1 MKNHLEIETIRHHTS
16 PVKSIGVIRNNFN
29 LDFITSCHD
38 QINLWRLDEGI
49 TLLRFGLL
57 INTSSKLNSVSN
69 PTLVISFSGRFLQL
83 FLTLLS
89 YATQYEFIK
98 IV

>member
-1 MKNHLEIETIRHHTS
+1 MKNHFEIQTIRRHTS

-49 TLLRFGLL
+49 TLLRFELVKSRFMTRIPTVKLKIPGKAFLNPELL
-57 INTSSKLNSVSN
+57 LHSSYG
-69 PTLVISFSGRFLQL
+69 F
-83 FLTLLS
+83 
-89 YATQYEFIK
+89 
-98 IV
+98 